1 MKLGEKIELLLSK
14 TSMTKV
20 ELARKLG
27 LKDSSVVSHWVKN
40 RFKPEKENVV
50 KLSHVF
56 EKPVTYF
63 ANDKDNYEYSGS
75 KEMENVEKKLY
86 EALINT
92 EDKAK
97 NINVLTE
104 IDKEPF
110 YLSLDCLPEEILSLM
125 TEKDAFAIKA
135 GKNFSFANAGEYIII
150 SKTKNI
156 NNGKL
161 ALINIDDDYCFRN
174 IIQKKQDVMF
184 SYKKNGKTK
193 TEKAK
198 KGSYEIVGQVIGLF
212 KKL

>member
-1 MKLGEKIELLLSK
+1 MKLGEKIELLLNK

-20 ELARKLG
+20 ELAKKLG

-63 ANDKDNYEYSGS
+63 ANDKDNYECGDP
-75 KEMENVEKKLY
+75 KEMENLEKKLY
-86 EALINT
+86 EALITT

-97 NINVLTE
+97 NINVLSE
-104 IDKEPF
+104 ISEEPF

-125 TEKDAFAIKA
+125 IDKDAFAVKA
-135 GKNFSFANAGEYIII
+135 TKNLSFAEAGEYIII
-150 SKTKNI
+150 SKTKDI
-156 NNGKL
+156 NSGKIML
-161 ALINIDDDYCFRN
+161 VNIDDDYSFRKV
-174 IIQKKQDVMF
+174 IIKKKEVMF
-184 SYKKNGKTK
+184 SYKKAGKFK
-193 TEKAK
+193 VEKAK
-198 KGSYEIVGQVIGLF
+198 TGSYEIVGQVIGTF